1 MSIQNG
7 DWNKGTVH
15 KTFSYIEYLIYS
27 LEKIMKQNTKFDVL
41 GFFFRN
47 TTNNKAITAGLSS
60 VTEVKGLKVM
70 AE

>member
-1 MSIQNG
+1 
-7 DWNKGTVH
+7 
-15 KTFSYIEYLIYS
+15 
-27 LEKIMKQNTKFDVL
+27 MKQNTKFDVL